1 MNIIKKTSNIST
13 NNAEIDLGKINLR
26 KNDTSQ
32 HISEDDY
39 EKSVNVNIVKP
50 SSKISNN
57 VNKTIVGGA
66 KKVNKPILKSTS
78 INKAKKSNNPDESST
93 DNQLEKIEE
102 TEEAKQS
109 KQSNQ
114 LKQLKQSKQ
123 TGTEQIIKKAVQ
135 STLLHSPYIETSLR
149 CPIMLN
155 PTQMDNKLELY
166 LKANLNNY
174 TKGRCFLNY
183 GFVVKINKIEE
194 TSDGRIEEED
204 SSCSAK
210 FIVKFSCRLC
220 LPAKNKEI
228 ICKIDRMNKVLLSA
242 INGPIKAIITPD
254 KINEENF
261 FIDTD
266 RNIRIKNTST
276 IIEPEMYIKVLILQS
291 TFSHYDTNIIAI
303 SFLQNIATEQEIMM
317 FDKEQYFNQN

>member
-1 MNIIKKTSNIST
+1 MNRIKKTSTNEKEIDLSKINLHQDNIQKGIKEDNAEKSLNVNIIKK
-13 NNAEIDLGKINLR
+13 
-26 KNDTSQ
+26 
-32 HISEDDY
+32 
-39 EKSVNVNIVKP
+39 
-50 SSKISNN
+50 SSKINDNIPDS
-57 VNKTIVGGA
+57 ILGGA
-66 KKVNKPILKSTS
+66 KDTKNTNVNTKTKSN
-78 INKAKKSNNPDESST
+78 NKAKVVLPDDSIVNE
-93 DNQLEKIEE
+93 EK
-102 TEEAKQS
+102 
-109 KQSNQ
+109 
-114 LKQLKQSKQ
+114 
-123 TGTEQIIKKAVQ
+123 EQIDTDQTIKNSFQ

-183 GFVVKINKIEE
+183 GYVVKINKIEE

-220 LPAKNKEI
+220 LPAKNREI
-228 ICKIDRMNKVLLSA
+228 ICKIDRMNKALISG

-254 KINEENF
+254 KINKENF
-261 FIDTD
+261 FTDTD
-266 RNIRIKNTST
+266 RNIRIKNSSELL
-276 IIEPEMYIKVLILQS
+276 EPEMYIKVLILQS

-303 SFLQNIATEQEIMM
+303 SFLQNIATDQEIKM
-317 FDKEQYFNQN
+317 FEKEQYYNQN

>member
-1 MNIIKKTSNIST
+1 MNRIKKTST
-13 NNAEIDLGKINLR
+13 NEKEIDLSKINLR
-26 KNDTSQ
+26 LDNTHKG
-32 HISEDDY
+32 IKEDNC
-39 EKSVNVNIVKP
+39 EKSVNVNIIK
-50 SSKISNN
+50 
-57 VNKTIVGGA
+57 KTSTINDNTSGSIFGGA
-66 KKVNKPILKSTS
+66 KDTKKTNTKTKS
-78 INKAKKSNNPDESST
+78 NDKAKVVST
-93 DNQLEKIEE
+93 DDSTVNEEK
-102 TEEAKQS
+102 
-109 KQSNQ
+109 
-114 LKQLKQSKQ
+114 KQ
-123 TGTEQIIKKAVQ
+123 TDTDQTIKNSFQ

-183 GFVVKINKIEE
+183 GYVVKINKIEE

-220 LPAKNKEI
+220 LPAKNREI
-228 ICKIDRMNKVLLSA
+228 ICKIDRMNKALISG

-254 KINEENF
+254 KINKENF
-261 FIDTD
+261 FTDTD
-266 RNIRIKNTST
+266 RNIRIKNSSELL
-276 IIEPEMYIKVLILQS
+276 EPEMYIKVLILQS

-303 SFLQNIATEQEIMM
+303 SFLQNIATDQEIKM
-317 FDKEQYFNQN
+317 FEKEQYHNQN

>member
-1 MNIIKKTSNIST
+1 MDRIKKTSKISKNDT
-13 NNAEIDLGKINLR
+13 EIDLSQINLHQDNIS
-26 KNDTSQ
+26 KNVT
-32 HISEDDY
+32 EDDN
-39 EKSVNVNIVKP
+39 EKSVNVNIINK
-50 SSKISNN
+50 SSKISE
-57 VNKTIVGGA
+57 IFSGGA
-66 KKVNKPILKSTS
+66 KD
-78 INKAKKSNNPDESST
+78 AKKSNVKSKSAKT
-93 DNQLEKIEE
+93 MDNIANEDNSRTNEK
-102 TEEAKQS
+102 
-109 KQSNQ
+109 N
-114 LKQLKQSKQ
+114 
-123 TGTEQIIKKAVQ
+123 EQIDPEQKIKNSFQ

-183 GFVVKINKIEE
+183 GYVVKINKIEE

-220 LPAKNKEI
+220 LPAKNREI
-228 ICKIDRMNKVLLSA
+228 ICKIDRMNKALISG

-254 KINEENF
+254 KINKENF
-261 FIDTD
+261 FTDTD
-266 RNIRIKNTST
+266 RNIRIKSSSALL
-276 IIEPEMYIKVLILQS
+276 EPEMYIRVLILQS

-303 SFLQNIATEQEIMM
+303 SFLQNIATEQEIKM
-317 FDKEQYFNQN
+317 FEKEQYYNQN

>member
-1 MNIIKKTSNIST
+1 MNRIKKTSNIST
-13 NNAEIDLGKINLR
+13 NNAEIDLGKLNLC
-26 KNDTSQ
+26 KNDTLQ

-39 EKSVNVNIVKP
+39 KKSVNVNIVKP
-50 SSKISNN
+50 TSKIDNN
-57 VNKTIVGGA
+57 VNETIVGGA
-66 KKVNKPILKSTS
+66 KEINKPILKSKS
-78 INKAKKSNNPDESST
+78 INKAKKINSPDESST

-102 TEEAKQS
+102 TEEATQS
-109 KQSNQ
+109 KQS
-114 LKQLKQSKQ
+114 KQLKQSKQ
-123 TGTEQIIKKAVQ
+123 TGTEQIIKKSVH

-228 ICKIDRMNKVLLSA
+228 ICRIDRMNKVLLSA

>member
-1 MNIIKKTSNIST
+1 MNRIKKTST
-13 NNAEIDLGKINLR
+13 NKNEIDLSKINLHQDNIH
-26 KNDTSQ
+26 KG
-32 HISEDDY
+32 IKEDNT
-39 EKSVNVNIVKP
+39 EKSVNVNIIK
-50 SSKISNN
+50 
-57 VNKTIVGGA
+57 KTSTINDNINGSILGGA
-66 KKVNKPILKSTS
+66 KETKKANTKTKS
-78 INKAKKSNNPDESST
+78 NDKAKVVLADNSVVNEEKEQT
-93 DNQLEKIEE
+93 D
-102 TEEAKQS
+102 TD
-109 KQSNQ
+109 
-114 LKQLKQSKQ
+114 
-123 TGTEQIIKKAVQ
+123 QIIKNSFQ

-183 GFVVKINKIEE
+183 GYVVKINKIEE

-220 LPAKNKEI
+220 LPAKNREI
-228 ICKIDRMNKVLLSA
+228 ICKIDRMNKALISG

-254 KINEENF
+254 KINKENF
-261 FIDTD
+261 FTDTD
-266 RNIRIKNTST
+266 RNIRIKNNSELL
-276 IIEPEMYIKVLILQS
+276 EPEMYIKVLILQS

-303 SFLQNIATEQEIMM
+303 SFLQNIATDQEIKM
-317 FDKEQYFNQN
+317 FEKEQYHNQN

>member
-1 MNIIKKTSNIST
+1 MNRIKKTST
-13 NNAEIDLGKINLR
+13 NENEIDLSKINLHQDNIH
-26 KNDTSQ
+26 KG
-32 HISEDDY
+32 IKEDNT
-39 EKSVNVNIVKP
+39 EKSVNVNIIK
-50 SSKISNN
+50 
-57 VNKTIVGGA
+57 KTSTINDNINGSILGGA
-66 KKVNKPILKSTS
+66 KETKKPNTKTKS
-78 INKAKKSNNPDESST
+78 NDKAKVVLADNSVINEEKEQT
-93 DNQLEKIEE
+93 D
-102 TEEAKQS
+102 TD
-109 KQSNQ
+109 
-114 LKQLKQSKQ
+114 
-123 TGTEQIIKKAVQ
+123 QIIKNSFQ

-183 GFVVKINKIEE
+183 GYVVKINKIEE

-220 LPAKNKEI
+220 LPAKNREI
-228 ICKIDRMNKVLLSA
+228 ICKIDRMNKALISG

-254 KINEENF
+254 KINKENF
-261 FIDTD
+261 FTDTD
-266 RNIRIKNTST
+266 RNIRIKNNSELL
-276 IIEPEMYIKVLILQS
+276 EPEMYIKVLILQS

-303 SFLQNIATEQEIMM
+303 SFLQNIATDQEIKM
-317 FDKEQYFNQN
+317 FEKEQYYNQN